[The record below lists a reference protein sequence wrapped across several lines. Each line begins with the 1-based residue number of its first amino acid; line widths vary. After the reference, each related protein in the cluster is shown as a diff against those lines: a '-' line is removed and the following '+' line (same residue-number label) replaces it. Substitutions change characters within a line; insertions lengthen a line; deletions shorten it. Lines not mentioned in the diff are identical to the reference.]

1 MSKIWKEVHMEE
13 TREERRARLEHEARM
28 HDVRTVLDA
37 LGSLFVVIVMF
48 AAITF
53 AEPIVETII

>member
-1 MSKIWKEVHMEE
+1 MEE

-48 AAITF
+48 TAITF

>member
-1 MSKIWKEVHMEE
+1 MEE

-28 HDVRTVLDA
+28 HDVRTA
-37 LGSLFVVIVMF
+37 LGFVGSLFVSIVMF

-53 AEPIVETII
+53 IEPIVETII